1 MIEKLDNIYINFNL
15 FYKDQKKRDFTR
27 RAFQTLTETVI
38 AAINASATG
47 DIVTLT
53 RLYLK
58 GVDINQGDYDMRRPL
73 HLAA

>member
-1 MIEKLDNIYINFNL
+1 
-15 FYKDQKKRDFTR
+15 
-27 RAFQTLTETVI
+27 LTETVI

-47 DIVTLT
+47 DIETLT
-53 RLYLK
+53 RIHVK